1 MKKVVVF
8 CAALA
13 VSTGVWAQAQITYST
28 HGLQAGDVHETHTVT
43 YQEPLNEGAN
53 VVWDYSNAA
62 VVTTENVFAETLGN
76 GTNGKNI
83 VASNSYGVSFSF
95 NVTPTSNEYF
105 GYAHGNYSVVYDQPI
120 VKTRFP
126 QVYLDHHAGEFTGH
140 INTAN
145 SQVGV
150 DGTYSTTVDAYG
162 TIILTNGVTLNDVV
176 RVRTTEVYKE
186 HYPGADHDVNV
197 VKYLWYAADL
207 RYPVFVTQIYNS
219 KMGDNVYSQKTSH
232 VSVAALNYVAPQAK
246 EANDLSVAANS
257 VTFDVYPN
265 PVKDVTNIAY
275 KLVNAAKV
283 SLKVFDINGKCHQ
296 VIANNEQQS
305 EGNYQYTYAPA
316 VAGTYF
322 VALEIDGKRYT
333 EQIVKK

>member
-13 VSTGVWAQAQITYST
+13 VSAGVWAQTQITYST
-28 HGLQAGDVHETHTVT
+28 HGLQAGDVHETRTVT

-53 VVWDYSNAA
+53 IVWDFSNAA
-62 VVTTENVFAETLGN
+62 VVATEGVFAEALGS
-76 GTNGKNI
+76 GANGKNI
-83 VASNSYGVSFSF
+83 AVTNSYGTSFSF
-95 NVTPTSNEYF
+95 NLTPTSNEYF
-105 GYAHGNYSVVYDQPI
+105 GYTHKNYSVVYDQPI

-126 QVYLDHHAGEFTGH
+126 QAYLDHHAGEFAGH
-140 INTAN
+140 INAPN

-150 DGTYSTTVDAYG
+150 DGNYSTTVDAYG

-176 RVRTTEVYKE
+176 RVKTTEAYKE
-186 HYPGADHDVNV
+186 HYPGADHEVDV
-197 VKYLWYAADL
+197 VKYLWYSADL

-232 VSVAALNYVAPQAK
+232 VSIAALNYVAPQTK
-246 EANDLSVAANS
+246 EANGLSVAADN
-257 VTFDVYPN
+257 VAFDVYPN
-265 PVKDVTNIAY
+265 PVKDVTNITY

-283 SLKVFDINGKCHQ
+283 SLKVFDINGQCRQ
-296 VIANNEQQS
+296 VVVNNEQQS
-305 EGNYQYTYAPA
+305 EGNHQYTYAPA
-316 VAGTYF
+316 TGGTYF
-322 VALEIDGKRYT
+322 VVLEIDGKRYT